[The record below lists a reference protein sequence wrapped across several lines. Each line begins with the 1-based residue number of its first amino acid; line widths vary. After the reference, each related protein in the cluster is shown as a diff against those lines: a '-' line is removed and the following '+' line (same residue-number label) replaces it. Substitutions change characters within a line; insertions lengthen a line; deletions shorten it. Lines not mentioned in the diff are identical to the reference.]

1 MIMAAYFI
9 EYTYASP
16 RAKDIRYRG
25 NCIIDYERFET
36 VNHESFFRKFKEKV
50 SCCYEPKIEK
60 ITKL

>member
-9 EYTYASP
+9 EYTYANP
-16 RAKDIRYRG
+16 QAKDIRYRS
-25 NCIIDYERFET
+25 NCIIDYGRFET
-36 VNHESFFRKFKEKV
+36 VNPESLFREFKKTV